1 MPDEDNNIG
10 GSSVLD
16 VRKWHVHAKNE
27 ISITAVLWTFFS
39 LTKL

>member
-10 GSSVLD
+10 GSSGLD
-16 VRKWHVHAKNE
+16 VRKWHVQAKNE
-27 ISITAVLWTFFS
+27 ISITLLWTFFS